1 MMKTQSRG
9 RPKKEGGALTAKQRM
24 ARQRQRQAIFKAEL
38 QQHGLSPQMVYV
50 DNYLFSRLKD
60 IESKHKNCT
69 IHDLVFLAMR
79 YYLDRVITDK
89 NIKTYQFNL
98 HRAIHAANQSAID
111 QGLGGLFSA
120 VHGGFSDHD
129 QAETSEKLKQL

>member
-1 MMKTQSRG
+1 MMKTRSRG

-60 IESKHKNCT
+60 IESKHENCT

-79 YYLDRVITDK
+79 YYLDYVMPERDIK
-89 NIKTYQFNL
+89 NYQFNL

-111 QGLGGLFSA
+111 QGLSGLFSTVRGEFA
-120 VHGGFSDHD
+120 DHD
-129 QAETSEKLKQL
+129 RPETSEN